1 MNNNTFVDV
10 LKSGN
15 FIGNVYSVFELMKL
29 GNYCFINYE
38 PEKDKIQCM
47 CGKKIKNKK
56 INKSS
61 HCSSDGHTS
70 YFFKWISENEE
81 LYLMNEKEV
90 REYFNLII
98 IDSINGEQFKKMGK
112 SLAILENSWLN
123 IINYI
128 TGEFAI
134 FVSWL

>member
-56 INKSS
+56 I
-61 HCSSDGHTS
+61 
-70 YFFKWISENEE
+70 
-81 LYLMNEKEV
+81 
-90 REYFNLII
+90 
-98 IDSINGEQFKKMGK
+98 K
-112 SLAILENSWLN
+112 SL
-123 IINYI
+123 
-128 TGEFAI
+128 FQ
-134 FVSWL
+134 